1 MRACTIVTASQLA
14 HARVLAES
22 LGPAN
27 ARLTA
32 LVLDDPGP
40 GEEPFDV
47 LRPGDLEGVDT
58 WRLFGRS
65 LHEIVRYLEP
75 RLLQHAGEPAVLLAH
90 DVLVLGPLDELL
102 TGGLVLVPRVL
113 EPVASEEVLADGL
126 FDSGVVGAGVG
137 SERVLAWWRER
148 EDERFAEEAGGPH
161 ALDAARELF
170 GDDVHVLRDPAFGL
184 APWNVGE
191 RAAEGARTVR
201 FAGLDPAQPHLLAA
215 ELPAALVDG
224 YVARLTA
231 AGWTATGRDAPAPLT
246 RLATGV
252 PLDGALRDLV
262 AAGIADGVDFGDLTS
277 LDGAHRL
284 LEYANGPA
292 SAGAAQGVTRYL
304 EAARARRD
312 DLTDSFRA
320 LEDEEGAA
328 FVHWAQTSGRAEGL
342 HESLV
347 PQAPAEAWSGGGET
361 PGLGVNVAGYLR
373 TGIGVGEAA
382 RLYVAALETA
392 GVPVRTEAV
401 DPGLPH
407 PKRTTFADRRPAVEY
422 PFNLVCANAPE
433 LPGLARK
440 LGSQYFEDKLTIG
453 VWAWEAS
460 AIPDGWDD
468 AFALVDEIWTYSDYV
483 TSALSAASP
492 VPVVTLPQPVLTP
505 QASAGPLPLELGDA
519 FTFLFT
525 FDFFSTSRRKNPLG
539 LVEAFTRAFEPTD
552 GARLVIKTF
561 NGDAKP
567 ESLAQLERAAAARDD
582 IEVIDR
588 FLPVAEKDALLA
600 RADAYV
606 SLHRAEGFGL
616 SLAEAMLLGKPAIA
630 TGYSGNL
637 QFMTPANS
645 WLVGYELTP
654 VGEGV
659 EIYPPDAL
667 WAEPDLDHAA
677 ALMREVRAGGEEV
690 ARRAE
695 RGRRDV
701 ATAFSPES
709 TGAAMRAR
717 LERLAATRPVP
728 AVGPAVNAQ
737 PLQDVRDKQ
746 AYDRG
751 EGEAGVAQTVGGK
764 ALRAARPYTFHQ
776 REMNARVL
784 KALEDQARRI
794 DELEEQLRR
803 ARLGIADARR
813 KAFEADAKLAE
824 LEQQDDA

>member
-1 MRACTIVTASQLA
+1 M
-14 HARVLAES
+14 
-22 LGPAN
+22 
-27 ARLTA
+27 
-32 LVLDDPGP
+32 
-40 GEEPFDV
+40 
-47 LRPGDLEGVDT
+47 
-58 WRLFGRS
+58 
-65 LHEIVRYLEP
+65 
-75 RLLQHAGEPAVLLAH
+75 
-90 DVLVLGPLDELL
+90 
-102 TGGLVLVPRVL
+102 PRVL

-126 FDSGVVGAGVG
+126 FDSGVVGAGAG

-191 RAAEGARTVR
+191 RAAAGARTIR

-215 ELPAALVDG
+215 ELPAALVED

-231 AGWTATGRDAPAPLT
+231 AGWTAPGRDAPAPLDPPRHRRAAST
-246 RLATGV
+246 ARCATSSRRGS
-252 PLDGALRDLV
+252 PTASTSATSRASTARTACSSTPTAPHRPARPGRHALPR
-262 AAGIADGVDFGDLTS
+262 G
-277 LDGAHRL
+277 R
-284 LEYANGPA
+284 
-292 SAGAAQGVTRYL
+292 AGAPRRPRGLLPRTRG
-304 EAARARRD
+304 RGRRRV
-312 DLTDSFRA
+312 RA
-320 LEDEEGAA
+320 LGAGE
-328 FVHWAQTSGRAEGL
+328 GRAEGM

-407 PKRTTFADRRPAVEY
+407 PKRTTFEDRRPAVEY

-440 LGSQYFEDKLTIG
+440 LGSQFFEDKLTIG

-505 QASAGPLPLELGDA
+505 QAAAGPLPIELGDA

-588 FLPVAEKDALLA
+588 FLPSPRRTRCSPGPTRTSRCTAP
-600 RADAYV
+600 RA
-606 SLHRAEGFGL
+606 
-616 SLAEAMLLGKPAIA
+616 
-630 TGYSGNL
+630 SGSRS
-637 QFMTPANS
+637 PRRCCWAS
-645 WLVGYELTP
+645 RRS
-654 VGEGV
+654 
-659 EIYPPDAL
+659 PP
-667 WAEPDLDHAA
+667 
-677 ALMREVRAGGEEV
+677 
-690 ARRAE
+690 
-695 RGRRDV
+695 
-701 ATAFSPES
+701 
-709 TGAAMRAR
+709 
-717 LERLAATRPVP
+717 ATR
-728 AVGPAVNAQ
+728 A
-737 PLQDVRDKQ
+737 
-746 AYDRG
+746 
-751 EGEAGVAQTVGGK
+751 TSSS
-764 ALRAARPYTFHQ
+764 
-776 REMNARVL
+776 
-784 KALEDQARRI
+784 
-794 DELEEQLRR
+794 
-803 ARLGIADARR
+803 
-813 KAFEADAKLAE
+813 
-824 LEQQDDA
+824 